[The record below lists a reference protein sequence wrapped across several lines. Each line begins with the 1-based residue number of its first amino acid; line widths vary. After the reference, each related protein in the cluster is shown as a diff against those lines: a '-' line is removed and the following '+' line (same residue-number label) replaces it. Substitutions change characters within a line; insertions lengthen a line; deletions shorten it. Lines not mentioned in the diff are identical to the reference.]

1 VPDTPTSRLALYKS
15 ASDGSEDVDYTQ
27 DIGDNLDK
35 IDLAVGALA
44 VTTSTFPSAPWDG
57 QLVRD
62 TDTDRLWVSNG
73 TSPASGSW
81 QEICTPAASQ
91 IFTAGLGSEVS
102 AAATNAIV
110 AYVTDDT
117 ANRFTV
123 GGDGR
128 IWWGSGAATLDTNLY
143 RSAANTLKTDDSF
156 AVGTNLTV
164 AGSGAI
170 TGNLTVTGNFTA
182 SGIGQILVKVK
193 SADTS
198 RASTT
203 TVADDPHLTFTV
215 AASATYII
223 DGFLYYS
230 ADTTGDIQVSWTA
243 PSGATGQWLGN
254 GVGTSVASATSSG
267 GTTTNV
273 TTSWG
278 YTIRAE
284 STTMPA
290 ARAFGGID
298 SGTLLG
304 VQIVGTVHSAAGGTF
319 AMSWAQ
325 NSSSSTATKLYTDS
339 WVRLQR
345 VA

>member
-1 VPDTPTSRLALYKS
+1 MPDTPTSRLSLYKS

-27 DIGDNLDK
+27 DLGNNWDTL
-35 IDLAVGALA
+35 DLAVGALA
-44 VTTSTFPSAPWDG
+44 CTSSTFPSAPWDG
-57 QLVRD
+57 QLIRD

-81 QEICTPAASQ
+81 QEICTPDASQ
-91 IFTAGLGSEVS
+91 VFTAGIGSETS

-143 RSAANTLKTDDSF
+143 RSAANVLKTDDSL
-156 AVGTNLTV
+156 VV
-164 AGSGAI
+164 A
-170 TGNLTVTGNFTA
+170 GNLTVTGNLTT
-182 SGIGQILVKVK
+182 SGIGQILVKTK

-203 TVADDPHLTFTV
+203 TLTSDPHINFTL

-223 DGFLYYS
+223 DGFVYYG
-230 ADTTGDIQVSWTA
+230 ADTTGDIQLAWTI
-243 PSGATGQWLGN
+243 PTGATGQWLGN
-254 GVGTSVASATSSG
+254 GVGTSVASANGSG
-267 GTTTNV
+267 GTTTNNA
-273 TTSWG
+273 TSWG
-278 YTIRAE
+278 YTLRAE
-284 STTMPA
+284 STSIDA
-290 ARAFGGID
+290 ARAYGGID
-298 SGTLLG
+298 TSTLFG
-304 VQIVGTVHSAAGGTF
+304 VQLTGTIHAGTGGTF
-319 AMSWAQ
+319 ALSWAQ